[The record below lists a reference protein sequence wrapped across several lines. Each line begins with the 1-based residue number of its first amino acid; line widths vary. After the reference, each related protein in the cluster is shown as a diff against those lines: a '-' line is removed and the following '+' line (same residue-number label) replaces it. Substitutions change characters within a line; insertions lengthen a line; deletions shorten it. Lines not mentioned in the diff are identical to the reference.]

1 MKLPCLGPRPEHGKV
16 WAWLEGPWVSRTG
29 GLPRRTRLASAE
41 KPFEIAASELNKVL
55 GHANETRTLRDR
67 DGDVRRCGR
76 APNYEHGRSATN
88 RCLHWS
94 GLRGWTAVMPDC
106 LQTAMRSQSQRP
118 CFASFRG
125 S

>member
-1 MKLPCLGPRPEHGKV
+1 MGEFGLGLKG
-16 WAWLEGPWVSRTG
+16 LGFQGPPAFRG
-29 GLPRRTRLASAE
+29 EPGLASAE

-55 GHANETRTLRDR
+55 GHAKETRTLRDR

-118 CFASFRG
+118 CFA
-125 S
+125 